1 MPRASA
7 HFHTILRPFITR
19 SCGQFNSGHCVNN
32 LCLNRLR
39 LRKKVRLSA
48 INNLFRSSLADII
61 SALSNVLPRSARTAI
76 QIHQKGAVAAS
87 AAIPAFCTCRYR
99 QLAYLPVLPDA
110 APLLPHMPPP
120 HRTITTEEF
129 KQKQSGCKRT
139 IITRT
144 EQSYGR
150 VLLAGLCRSF
160 ISVYVPGA
168 GLPGARA
175 SAFPAPHGSEIC
187 PDRAAYSAPAIDTH
201 KAQCRWPWPFP
212 PANTQW
218 HWIPLP

>member
-1 MPRASA
+1 MRFFIS
-7 HFHTILRPFITR
+7 TILHIKTIGLKFSFEEIEWLKPCVESIDQTEIR
-19 SCGQFNSGHCVNN
+19 FNGEIES
-32 LCLNRLR
+32 LDD
-39 LRKKVRLSA
+39 
-48 INNLFRSSLADII
+48 FQRSSIA
-61 SALSNVLPRSARTAI
+61 
-76 QIHQKGAVAAS
+76 Q
-87 AAIPAFCTCRYR
+87 
-99 QLAYLPVLPDA
+99 YL
-110 APLLPHMPPP
+110 
-120 HRTITTEEF
+120 F
-129 KQKQSGCKRT
+129 CKRT

-150 VLLAGLCRSF
+150 VPFAGLCRLF

>member
-1 MPRASA
+1 MPEKAAQKELGKKPVPSKKPKPQQEVVVQIPLSEL
-7 HFHTILRPFITR
+7 HPFPDHPF
-19 SCGQFNSGHCVNN
+19 Q
-32 LCLNRLR
+32 
-39 LRKKVRLSA
+39 VRE
-48 INNLFRSSLADII
+48 D
-61 SALSNVLPRSARTAI
+61 
-76 QIHQKGAVAAS
+76 G
-87 AAIPAFCTCRYR
+87 
-99 QLAYLPVLPDA
+99 
-110 APLLPHMPPP
+110 
-120 HRTITTEEF
+120 
-129 KQKQSGCKRT
+129 KRT
-139 IITRT
+139 IITRA

-150 VLLAGLCRSF
+150 VPFAGLCRSI

>member
-1 MPRASA
+1 MRIAAVTYRIASG
-7 HFHTILRPFITR
+7 HRRTILTR
-19 SCGQFNSGHCVNN
+19 W
-32 LCLNRLR
+32 LL
-39 LRKKVRLSA
+39 LSA
-48 INNLFRSSLADII
+48 QLERRAIFILFFLFVRIPDFFEA
-61 SALSNVLPRSARTAI
+61 VLTDDMFNQAGGI
-76 QIHQKGAVAAS
+76 
-87 AAIPAFCTCRYR
+87 FC
-99 QLAYLPVLPDA
+99 
-110 APLLPHMPPP
+110 
-120 HRTITTEEF
+120 
-129 KQKQSGCKRT
+129 SKRKRA
-139 IITRT
+139 IITRA

-150 VLLAGLCRSF
+150 VPLAGLCRLF